1 MAQWTPDEV
10 RHVLKSGERPRRKEL
25 MTEVCRAVEVGRAHF
40 LYSRAW
46 LRHSS
51 DRNQQDDVHDVIVR
65 LLERDARLLIKYGD
79 YTGFV
84 LTEDS
89 LKKYVIGI
97 TWNVMRKIYQ
107 KPTAYWKE
115 VREDIASLDEDPG
128 YYRGMAR
135 FVHVLDLERA
145 VASLSLGDQELF
157 GFIYVDQLDP
167 TKICS
172 LREISRQAFAA
183 QKSRLLKRLV
193 KFMND
198 ESGRKSEDGDDV

>member
-1 MAQWTPDEV
+1 
-10 RHVLKSGERPRRKEL
+10 
-25 MTEVCRAVEVGRAHF
+25 MTEVCRAVEVGRARF
-40 LYSRAW
+40 LFNRAW
-46 LRHSS
+46 LRRSS
-51 DRNQQDDVHDVIVR
+51 DRSQQDDVHDVIVR
-65 LLERDARLLIKYGD
+65 LLDHEARLLIKYGD